1 MPKRYPIADARRN
14 LAMLVREAEAGVR
27 VELTRRATPVAVLVS
42 VDRWD
47 RMAQG
52 QSAFSERYA
61 EFRRRFPARKGGAGP
76 VFFAS
81 LRDRKGGRKVSL

>member
-42 VDRWD
+42 VEQWGRLSEG
-47 RMAQG
+47 RSSFA
-52 QSAFSERYA
+52 ERYA
-61 EFRRRFPARKGGAGP
+61 EFRRRFPRRKGGVGP
-76 VFFAS
+76 AFFGK
-81 LRDRKGGRKVSL
+81 LRDRAPGRKVDL